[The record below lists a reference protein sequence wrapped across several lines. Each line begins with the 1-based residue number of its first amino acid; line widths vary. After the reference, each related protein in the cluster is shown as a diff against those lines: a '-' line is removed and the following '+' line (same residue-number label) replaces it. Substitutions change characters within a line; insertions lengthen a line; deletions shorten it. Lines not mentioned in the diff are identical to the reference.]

1 MRDSIRMV
9 IQNEKGYTLLEML
22 LVLSIFLM
30 VSSFFPLL
38 FSVLSQWIEQ
48 PSSLHPFEWEVAT
61 AQITMDVREANKI
74 VITEGMVTLEGANS
88 ELISYE
94 SYGDLMRRTVNG
106 TGHEVV
112 MQNVNLTH
120 FSYIDG
126 GISIT
131 VTDLDDKEYKMNVYR
146 FGEVMNNE

>member
-1 MRDSIRMV
+1 MV